1 MQQNQILT
9 LLSDFGLSDVYVG
22 VIKGAISQINPN
34 LSVIDLTHQIPPQN
48 IAAARFCL
56 LNAYDYFP
64 SGTVHVAVV
73 DPGVG
78 SIRRAI
84 AVQFAQGYLVGP
96 DNGLFSGVLS
106 QSSASAAVELTN
118 SQYWR
123 TPAPSTTFHG
133 RDIFAP
139 VGAHLANGVA
149 LSQLGEQIDVN
160 TLVQLDLAQVRVT
173 PLAIY
178 GCVQYIDGFGNLI
191 TNIPASYVQERNWN
205 VVVANALNIPG
216 GKTYS
221 DVIAGSAISLIGS
234 HGYIEIAI
242 SCGNA
247 CSQLQVELGAEV
259 QVLIG

>member
-1 MQQNQILT
+1 MQPNQILT
-9 LLSDFGLSDVYVG
+9 LVSDFGLSDVYVG
-22 VIKGAISQINPN
+22 VMKGAIYQINPN
-34 LSVIDLTHQIPPQN
+34 LNVIDLTHQIPPQN

-56 LNAYDYFP
+56 LNAYAYFP

-78 SIRRAI
+78 STRRAI
-84 AVQFAQGYLVGP
+84 ALRFAQGYLVGP

-106 QSSASAAVELTN
+106 QSSASTAVELTN

-149 LSQLGEQIDVN
+149 LSQLGEQIDIN
-160 TLVQLDLAQVRVT
+160 TLVQLDLAQVRIT
-173 PLAIY
+173 PSAIY
-178 GCVQYIDGFGNLI
+178 GCIQYIDGFGNLI
-191 TNIPASYVQERNWN
+191 TNIPASYVQKRNWS
-205 VVVANALNIPG
+205 VMAKGLNIPE

-221 DVIAGSAISLIGS
+221 DVMAGSAVALIGS

-247 CSQLQVELGAEV
+247 RSQLQVRLGDEV
-259 QVLIG
+259 QVLSR

>member
-1 MQQNQILT
+1 MQPNQILT

-34 LSVIDLTHQIPPQN
+34 LSVIDLTHQIAPQN

-78 SIRRAI
+78 GTRRAI
-84 AVQFAQGYLVGP
+84 AVEFAQGYLVGP

-139 VGAHLANGVA
+139 VGGHLANGVA
-149 LSQLGEQIDVN
+149 LSQLGEKIDVN
-160 TLVQLDLAQVRVT
+160 TLVELDLAQVRIT
-173 PLAIY
+173 PSAIY
-178 GCVQYIDGFGNLI
+178 GCIQYIDGFGNLI
-191 TNIPASYVQERNWN
+191 TNIPASYVQKRNWS
-205 VVVANALNIPG
+205 VMANGLNILE
-216 GKTYS
+216 GKTYG
-221 DVIAGSAISLIGS
+221 DVMPGSAVALIGS

-247 CSQLQVELGAEV
+247 CSQLQVRLGDEV
-259 QVLIG
+259 QVLSR

>member
-1 MQQNQILT
+1 MQPNQILT

-34 LSVIDLTHQIPPQN
+34 LSVIDLTHQIAPQN

-78 SIRRAI
+78 GTRRAI
-84 AVQFAQGYLVGP
+84 AVEFAQGYLVGP

-149 LSQLGEQIDVN
+149 FSQLGKKIDVN
-160 TLVQLDLAQVRVT
+160 TLVELDLAQVRIT
-173 PLAIY
+173 PSAIY
-178 GCVQYIDGFGNLI
+178 GCIQYIDGFGNLI
-191 TNIPASYVQERNWN
+191 TNIPASYVQKRNWS
-205 VVVANALNIPG
+205 VMANGLNIPK
-216 GKTYS
+216 GKTYG
-221 DVIAGSAISLIGS
+221 DVMPGSAVALIGS

-247 CSQLQVELGAEV
+247 CSQLQVRLGDEV
-259 QVLIG
+259 QVLSR